1 MRNAMEDKPSQSM
14 EYVPP
19 SCEAIAA
26 SQNSIRALRLLVA
39 QRKLYHVAKRW
50 AFLRT
55 IGLSVV
61 AIAAPVIT
69 AAYPA
74 ASVAVGAVA
83 GVWIFLSRT
92 VFLGVERKKAAAGA
106 SVQEQF
112 DLLVYSMP
120 DIALRDPYV
129 TPEEISSLVGDDASV
144 ETAAKR
150 EKLFD
155 WYPVDT
161 ALDGDVGIAIMQR
174 ANAAYAERLHNSNAN
189 VWLAVAISWSV
200 IAVGLSLSLGL
211 SLETFLLGVALP
223 VLPSLLDV
231 IEQWRIT
238 KQAGAERRALA
249 AGIERLIRGQDEH
262 ELSGQDLLVWQ
273 GQLYNL
279 RREAPQIPTLIY
291 KRTRHKNEQAMNAAA
306 AELSRAAKNRSRPA
320 ITDQE
325 KDS

>member
-1 MRNAMEDKPSQSM
+1 M
-14 EYVPP
+14 EYIPP
-19 SCEAIAA
+19 PCRAIAD
-26 SQNSIRALRLLVA
+26 SQNSIAALRLLVG
-39 QRKLYHVAKRW
+39 QRKLYRVAKRW

-61 AIAAPVIT
+61 AIAAPIIT
-69 AAYPA
+69 AVYPA

-92 VFLGVERKKAAAGA
+92 VFLGFERKKAAAAA

-112 DLLVYSMP
+112 DLLIYDMP

-144 ETAAKR
+144 EKAAKQER
-150 EKLFD
+150 LFD
-155 WYPVDT
+155 WYPVDP

-174 ANAAYAERLHNSNAN
+174 ANAAYAERLHSSNAN

-200 IAVGLSLSLGL
+200 TAVGLSISLGL

-223 VLPSLLDV
+223 VLPALLDV
-231 IEQWRIT
+231 IEQWRVT

-249 AGIERLIRGQDEH
+249 AGIERLIRGQDDH

-291 KRTRHKNEQAMNAAA
+291 KRTRRRNEQAMNSAA
-306 AELSRAAKNRSRPA
+306 AELSRVAKKRMRPA
-320 ITDQE
+320 ITDRE

>member
-1 MRNAMEDKPSQSM
+1 MEDKPSQSV

-19 SCEAIAA
+19 SCKAIAA
-26 SQNSIRALRLLVA
+26 SQNSLRALRLLVA
-39 QRKLYHVAKRW
+39 QRKLYRVAKRW

-61 AIAAPVIT
+61 AIAAPILT

-92 VFLGVERKKAAAGA
+92 VVLGFERKKAAAGA

-112 DLLVYSMP
+112 DLLVYDMP
-120 DIALRDPYV
+120 EIALRDPYV

-150 EKLFD
+150 EKLLD

-161 ALDGDVGIAIMQR
+161 TLDGDVGIAIMQR
-174 ANAAYAERLHNSNAN
+174 ANATYAERLHNSNAD

-200 IAVGLSLSLGL
+200 LAVGLSLSLGL

-238 KQAGAERRALA
+238 KQAGGERRALA
-249 AGIERLIRGQDEH
+249 AGIERIIRGQDEH

-291 KRTRHKNEQAMNAAA
+291 KRTRRKNEQAMNSAA
-306 AELSRAAKNRSRPA
+306 AELSRVAKNRCKCSPPV
-320 ITDQE
+320 
-325 KDS
+325 SGSV

>member
-1 MRNAMEDKPSQSM
+1 M
-14 EYVPP
+14 EYIPP
-19 SCEAIAA
+19 PCKAIAD
-26 SQNSIRALRLLVA
+26 SQNGIAALRLLVA
-39 QRKLYHVAKRW
+39 QRKLYRVAKRW

-61 AIAAPVIT
+61 AIAAPIIT
-69 AAYPA
+69 AVYPA

-92 VFLGVERKKAAAGA
+92 VFLGFERKKAAAGA

-112 DLLVYSMP
+112 DLLIYEMP

-129 TPEEISSLVGDDASV
+129 TPEEIFGLVGDDASV
-144 ETAAKR
+144 EHAAKR
-150 EKLFD
+150 ERLYD
-155 WYPVDT
+155 WYPVDP

-174 ANAAYAERLHNSNAN
+174 ANAAYAERLHSSNAN

-223 VLPSLLDV
+223 VLPALLDV
-231 IEQWRIT
+231 IEQWRVT

-249 AGIERLIRGQDEH
+249 AGIERLIRGQDDH

-291 KRTRHKNEQAMNAAA
+291 KRTRRRNEQAMNSAA
-306 AELSRAAKNRSRPA
+306 AELSRVAKKRTRPA
-320 ITDQE
+320 ITDRE